1 MREKPK
7 YFSKFFRT
15 LFFRTFSSKL
25 KFGYIGLSAKFR
37 VK

>member
-7 YFSKFFRT
+7 YF
-15 LFFRTFSSKL
+15 LNFFRTFSSKL
-25 KFGYIGLSAKFR
+25 KFRYIGLSAKFG

>member
-7 YFSKFFRT
+7 YFSK
-15 LFFRTFSSKL
+15 FFRTFSSKL